1 MAENPSPPDP
11 REDDLRDN
19 DPSDDERTAELVSY
33 LDGEL
38 SPEEADEIEA
48 ELGRD
53 KRLRSQAD
61 SLKRAWDLLDF
72 LPRSEPSS
80 NFTERTLS
88 QIAPLQNLP
97 ATGSSL
103 ARSPSLPNQFR
114 SSGSGASIA
123 PVAAAPT
130 GSGRIRFVRWAAGL
144 TLFALLGWF
153 VQRPLQQLFSP
164 RDDKN
169 ADAQLLSELRLLKN
183 LKFYRHIDDISFL
196 QALDQ
201 PELFAEEPFAR
212 D

>member
-1 MAENPSPPDP
+1 MAENRSPDDP
-11 REDDLRDN
+11 RDDDLPDE
-19 DPSDDERTAELVSY
+19 DERTAELVSY

-53 KRLRSQAD
+53 KRLRGQAD

-103 ARSPSLPNQFR
+103 TRSPSLSNPAR
-114 SSGSGASIA
+114 TSGSGTSIV
-123 PVAAAPT
+123 PVATPT
-130 GSGRIRFVRWAAGL
+130 RSGRVRVVGWAAALALFGL
-144 TLFALLGWF
+144 FGWF

>member
-1 MAENPSPPDP
+1 MAENRSPDDP
-11 REDDLRDN
+11 RDDE
-19 DPSDDERTAELVSY
+19 PPDDERTAELVSY

-53 KRLRSQAD
+53 KRLRGEAD

-103 ARSPSLPNQFR
+103 TRSPSPANQAR
-114 SSGSGASIA
+114 TSGSGGSVVSV
-123 PVAAAPT
+123 PAAPA
-130 GSGRIRFVRWAAGL
+130 GSGRVRVVGWGMALALLG
-144 TLFALLGWF
+144 LLGWF

-183 LKFYRHIDDISFL
+183 LKFYRHIDDLSFL